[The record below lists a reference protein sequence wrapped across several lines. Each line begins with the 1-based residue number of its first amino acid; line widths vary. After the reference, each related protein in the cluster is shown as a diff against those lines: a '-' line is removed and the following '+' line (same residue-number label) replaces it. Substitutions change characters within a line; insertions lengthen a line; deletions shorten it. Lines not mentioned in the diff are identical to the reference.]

1 MVSEVF
7 CEGMKYFCE
16 LNEFEKYWVFFV
28 LIGDDVMFEFKEICE
43 MQNFNSLYFVFLR
56 LYWKEQLV

>member
-43 MQNFNSLYFVFLR
+43 M
-56 LYWKEQLV
+56 